1 MISLDSAT
9 FLVRDLDEAITFFI
23 DALGFA
29 LRQDETFEGGW
40 RRVVVGPAEGGTG
53 LVLAVAPADSDVV
66 GRQGGGDVGFF
77 LRTDDFDVQYAR
89 MLKYGVHF
97 REAPR
102 FESYGT
108 VAIFE
113 DLYGMPWDLIG
124 PVQGS

>member
-1 MISLDSAT
+1 
-9 FLVRDLDEAITFFI
+9 
-23 DALGFA
+23 
-29 LRQDETFEGGW
+29 
-40 RRVVVGPAEGGTG
+40 VVGPAEGGTG

-113 DLYGMPWDLIG
+113 DLYGMPSFHRGTLTATSAPIMPGVLVLQPIQLHMKDEVG
-124 PVQGS
+124 TEYR

>member
-1 MISLDSAT
+1 MIRIDNAT
-9 FLVRDLDEAITFFI
+9 FLVRDLDKAITFFV
-23 DALGFA
+23 DAIGFA

-40 RRVVVGPAEGGTG
+40 RRVVVGPADGGTG
-53 LVLAVAPADSDVV
+53 MVLALAPSDSDVV

-77 LRTDDFDVQYAR
+77 LRTADFDAQHAR
-89 MLKYGVHF
+89 MIEHGVQF

-108 VAIFE
+108 VAVFE